1 VTPERWS
8 QVKEVFRLALETSES
23 ERSRFLESAC
33 GGDAGLRAEVE
44 RMLAGNEE
52 PSWQSPAAKLLAV
65 AAELAP
71 GDAVAHYRIEARLG
85 EGGMGVVYK
94 ARDTHLG
101 RSVALKFIKV
111 QFSRHWEREARAVAA
126 LNHPHIAT
134 IHEVGDH
141 EGSPYLVMELVDG
154 RPLKGPLPLKQA
166 IEYGIQVADAL
177 AAAHAAGIV
186 HRDVKPGN
194 ILVTEKGSVKVLDFG
209 LAKLAEQE
217 GAPASTQTAGLAG
230 TPGYMAPE
238 QIEGKPADARS
249 DIFAFGCILYELL
262 SGRRAFPG
270 ETITAALTAVATTE
284 PKVLEGAPE
293 RLDELVRRCLRKDPA
308 RRFQHMDDVK
318 VLLEELQE
326 EPDSG
331 KLNPP
336 AGLVPRRRR
345 KPRILVA
352 GVVAA
357 VLLGAGTGYYLRKK
371 PAYVTQRTALTR
383 LTYDSGLATDPALS
397 PDGTR
402 VAYASDHD
410 SNGNLNIWI
419 QQVATGD
426 RLRLT
431 RNDADEHEPA
441 FSPDGNRI
449 AYRSEQEGGGIY
461 VVSALGG
468 EPRTIVRGGRAP
480 RFSPNG
486 EMIAYWAG
494 GWGQGPRL
502 EGGLFVIPSAGGAPR
517 PVSTDFKRA
526 GYPEWLPDGQHILFY
541 ADSGRGTPDS
551 DRWVTKVVED
561 GTPAVRTGLTNIL
574 KKQKLTAWSYAW
586 SWMTNGS
593 GGGYLVGWALSGDAR
608 NIWRVPI
615 SPRTFQVSGSAEQ
628 LTFGTATDISFAA
641 TTVPG
646 GGVRMVFAGLKSNLD
661 IWSLPLDANR
671 ASVKGPP
678 QWITDEETAESHP
691 AISEDGRHLVYRSN
705 RGGSNNVW
713 ARDLVSGKETRVST
727 SPDAFVS
734 CISRDGR
741 RVVYRGERRP
751 PGFQVYMVAEGD
763 PVLVCNDCFVPTS
776 VTRDG
781 EMLIDEAMPPRLRVV
796 MTARKEGVTILK
808 HPTWGVYAGR
818 LSPDERWIAFHTSPR
833 VDSRQVYV
841 APFRGPALIE
851 QKEWIPVTDDRGMER
866 YAAWSPDG
874 NTLYFLSD
882 RDGFRCIR
890 AQRLDPV
897 SKRPVGPPLDIY
909 HFHQTRRSMINI
921 TEPLVIGLQVA
932 IDKAV
937 FALQERTGNVWMT
950 ELPGESR

>member
-8 QVKEVFRLALETSES
+8 QIKEVFRLALETPES

-33 GGDAGLRAEVE
+33 GGDAELRAEVE

-52 PSWQSPAAKLLAV
+52 ASWQSPAAKLLAV

-71 GDAVAHYRIEARLG
+71 GDTVAHYHIESRLG

-94 ARDTHLG
+94 ASDTRLG

-134 IHEVGDH
+134 LYEVGEH
-141 EGSPYLVMELVDG
+141 EGVPYLVMELVDG
-154 RPLKGPLPLKQA
+154 RALKGPLPVKQA
-166 IEYGIQVADAL
+166 IQYGVQTADAL

-186 HRDVKPGN
+186 HRDLKPGN
-194 ILVTEKGSVKVLDFG
+194 ILVTEKRSVKVLDFG
-209 LAKLAEQE
+209 LAKLADSE

-238 QIEGKPADARS
+238 QLEGKPADTRS

-284 PKVLEGAPE
+284 PKPLDGAPE

-318 VLLEELQE
+318 VLLEELKE
-326 EPDSG
+326 ESDSA
-331 KLNPP
+331 KPSAP
-336 AGLVPRRRR
+336 AGLAPRRGR
-345 KPRILVA
+345 KPRILAA

-357 VLLGAGTGYYLRKK
+357 LLLGAGAWYFLRSKL
-371 PAYVTQRTALTR
+371 ASVTQRTTLTR
-383 LTYDSGLATDPALS
+383 LTYDSGLATDPVLS

-402 VAYASDHD
+402 VAYASDRD

-419 QQVATGD
+419 QQVGTGD

-431 RNDADEHEPA
+431 RNEADEHEPA

-468 EPRTIVRGGRAP
+468 EPRRIVRGGRGP

-486 EMIAYWAG
+486 EMIAYWVG
-494 GWGQGPRL
+494 GIGPGTRL
-502 EGGLFVIPSAGGAPR
+502 EGGLFVIPSAGGEPR
-517 PVSTDFKRA
+517 PVRADFKRA
-526 GYPEWLPDGQHILFY
+526 GHPEWLPDGQHILFY
-541 ADSGRGTPDS
+541 ADFGREIYDPDI
-551 DRWVTKVVED
+551 WVTSVAED
-561 GTPAVRTGLTNIL
+561 GTAAVRTGLARIL
-574 KKQKLTAWSYAW
+574 TKQKLTWNIWYLPW
-586 SWMTNGS
+586 RWMTNGS
-593 GGGYLVGWALSGDAR
+593 GGGYLLGAAQSGDVT

-628 LTFGTATDISFAA
+628 LTFGTTTNESPEATAI
-641 TTVPG
+641 PG
-646 GGVRMVFAGLKSNLD
+646 GGLRMVFASLKGNWD
-661 IWSLPLDANR
+661 IWSLPLDTNR
-671 ASVKGPP
+671 ALVKGPL
-678 QWITDEETAESHP
+678 QRITDEESVEDSP
-691 AISEDGRHLVYRSN
+691 AISEDGRKLLYRSD
-705 RGGSNNVW
+705 RDGSYNAW
-713 ARDLVSGKETRVST
+713 ARDLVSGKETRVNST
-727 SPDAFVS
+727 PGAEYPQV
-734 CISRDGR
+734 SRDGR
-741 RVVYRGERRP
+741 RVVYRRGPFGLRNR
-751 PGFQVYMVAEGD
+751 VYMVTEGD
-763 PVLVCNDCFVPTS
+763 PVLVCNDCFVPTN

-781 EMLIDEAMPPRLRVV
+781 EMLIDEDVSPSRLRVV

-808 HPTWGVYAGR
+808 GGCAGR
-818 LSPDERWIAFHTSPR
+818 LSPDERWIAFHTIPR
-833 VDSRQVYV
+833 VDARQVYV
-841 APFRGPALIE
+841 APFRGPVPIE
-851 QKEWIPVTDDRGMER
+851 QKEWIPVTDGREMER
-866 YAAWSPDG
+866 YGAWSPDG
-874 NTLYFLSD
+874 NTLYFLSE

-897 SKRPVGPPLDIY
+897 SKHPVGPPLDIY
-909 HFHQTRRSMINI
+909 HFHQARLSLTSAD
-921 TEPLVIGLQVA
+921 PVYIGFQVA
-932 IDKAV
+932 VDKAV
-937 FALQERTGNVWMT
+937 FALLETTGNIWMT
-950 ELPGESR
+950 DLPAGSR

>member
-1 VTPERWS
+1 MTPERWS
-8 QVKEVFRLALETSES
+8 RIKELFSAALETPES
-23 ERSRFLESAC
+23 ERPRFLESAC
-33 GGDAGLRAEVE
+33 SGDMELRAEVE

-71 GDAVAHYRIEARLG
+71 GDSVAHYRIEARLG

-94 ARDTHLG
+94 ASDTRLG
-101 RSVALKFIKV
+101 RSVALKFIKAH
-111 QFSRHWEREARAVAA
+111 FSRHWEREARAVAA

-134 IHEVGDH
+134 LYEVGEH
-141 EGSPYLVMELVDG
+141 EGVPYLVMELVGG
-154 RPLKGPLPLKQA
+154 RPLKGPLPVKQA
-166 IEYGIQVADAL
+166 IEYGIQMADAL

-186 HRDVKPGN
+186 HRDLKPGN

-217 GAPASTQTAGLAG
+217 GAPASTQTVGLAG

-238 QIEGKPADARS
+238 QIEGKPADARN

-284 PKVLEGAPE
+284 PKPLDRAPE

-318 VLLEELQE
+318 VLLEELKE
-326 EPDSG
+326 ESDSG
-331 KLNPP
+331 KLSAPV
-336 AGLVPRRRR
+336 GLAPRRRR
-345 KPRILVA
+345 KPRILVEA
-352 GVVAA
+352 VVAA
-357 VLLGAGTGYYLRKK
+357 LPLSAGAWYFLRPR
-371 PAYVTQRTALTR
+371 PASVPQRPALTR
-383 LTYDSGLATDPALS
+383 LTYDSGLATNPVLS

-402 VAYASDHD
+402 VAYASDRD
-410 SNGNLNIWI
+410 TEGNLNIWI

-431 RNDADEHEPA
+431 RNDADEYGPA

-449 AYRSEQEGGGIY
+449 AYRSEREGGGIY

-468 EPRTIVRGGRAP
+468 EPRRIVRGGRGP

-494 GWGQGPRL
+494 GLGQNSRV
-502 EGGLFVIPSAGGAPR
+502 EGGLFVIPSGGGEPR
-517 PVSTDFKRA
+517 PVRAEFKRA
-526 GYPEWLPDGQHILFY
+526 ANPEWLPDGQHILFY
-541 ADSGRGTPDS
+541 ADSGRATTPDP
-551 DRWVTKVVED
+551 DIWVTSVVED
-561 GTPAVRTGLTNIL
+561 GTPAVRTGLWKLLT
-574 KKQKLTAWSYAW
+574 KQKLTGWSYPRW
-586 SWMTNGS
+586 VTSGS
-593 GGGYLVGWALSGDAR
+593 GAAYLLGASGSGDTA

-615 SPRTFQVSGSAEQ
+615 SSQTFQVSGSAEQ
-628 LTFGTATDISFAA
+628 LTFGTSNFISFG
-641 TTVPG
+641 TTAIPG
-646 GGVRMVFAGLKSNLD
+646 GGVRVVFASLKGNWD

-671 ASVKGPP
+671 ALVKGPL
-678 QWITDEETAESHP
+678 QRITDEETMETAP
-691 AISEDGRHLVYRSN
+691 AISEGGRKLMYTSN
-705 RGGSNNVW
+705 RGGSSNVW
-713 ARDLVSGKETRVST
+713 ARDLVSGKEARVNT
-727 SPDAFVS
+727 TPGAGFS

-741 RVVYRGERRP
+741 RVVYRSGLAP
-751 PGFQVYMVAEGD
+751 PQYRVYMVAEGD

-781 EMLIDEAMPPRLRVV
+781 EMLIDETRPPSLRVV
-796 MTARKEGVTILK
+796 MTARKEGATILK
-808 HPTWGVYAGR
+808 GAYAGR
-818 LSPDERWIAFHTSPR
+818 LSPDERWIAFHTMPR
-833 VDSRQVYV
+833 IDARQVYV
-841 APFRGPALIE
+841 APFRGPVPIE
-851 QKEWIPVTDDRGMER
+851 QKEWIPVTDGRAMER

-874 NTLYFLSD
+874 NTLYFLSE

-897 SKRPVGPPLDIY
+897 SKHPVGPPLDIY
-909 HFHQTRRSMINI
+909 HFHQARRSL
-921 TEPLVIGLQVA
+921 TSADPVYIGLQVA
-932 IDKAV
+932 VDKAV
-937 FALQERTGNVWMT
+937 FALLETTGSIWMT
-950 ELPGESR
+950 ELRAESR